1 MTLNL
6 NEFDVLVFDIEGTV
20 CPISFVKDVL
30 VSRPVFLFV
39 SLRNR
44 FDFTPLTHVL
54 PPSAPL
60 TASGPGPPHGSH
72 QISSQPPLPD
82 VLRPAAGRCTQI
94 PGVHAAEPSSAKLCQ
109 SRARA
114 AENFKPSTSF
124 PSTSFPAPL
133 HSSPTLPISRR
144 HARCR
149 QHCSLLT
156 KVLGQE
162 WDSPEFAKYR
172 DAFPEEYRNSRS
184 DFEAHVRDLVK
195 RDVKIAY
202 LKSLQG
208 YLWLQGYKSGDIV
221 APLFPDVEPFFNE
234 ATQAGKKIIIYSSG
248 SVPAQKLLFSHTN
261 SGKSDMTCL
270 IADYFDTTN
279 AGPKTEVDSYTKIIS
294 EHPEY
299 KDVNRWLFLSDN
311 ISEVKAAVGAGMR
324 SLPVVRPGNAPLPP
338 DEPLSKL
345 AITEFKHSE
354 VASLGV

>member
-6 NEFDVLVFDIEGTV
+6 NDFDVLVFDIEGTV

-30 VSRPVFLFV
+30 FPYALEA
-39 SLRNR
+39 
-44 FDFTPLTHVL
+44 L
-54 PPSAPL
+54 P
-60 TASGPGPPHGSH
+60 
-72 QISSQPPLPD
+72 
-82 VLRPAAGRCTQI
+82 
-94 PGVHAAEPSSAKLCQ
+94 
-109 SRARA
+109 
-114 AENFKPSTSF
+114 
-124 PSTSFPAPL
+124 
-133 HSSPTLPISRR
+133 
-144 HARCR
+144 
-149 QHCSLLT
+149 
-156 KVLGQE
+156 KVLDQE

-208 YLWLQGYKSGDIV
+208 YLWLQGYKSGNIV

-261 SGKSDMTCL
+261 SEKPDMTSL

-279 AGPKTEVDSYTKIIS
+279 AGPKTEVDSYTIIS
-294 EHPEY
+294 EHPEH

-311 ISEVKAAVGAGMR
+311 INEVKAAVGAGMR

-345 AITEFKHSE
+345 AIAEFKHSE
-354 VASLGV
+354 FASLGV

>member
-1 MTLNL
+1 ML
-6 NEFDVLVFDIEGTV
+6 D
-20 CPISFVKDVL
+20 
-30 VSRPVFLFV
+30 
-39 SLRNR
+39 
-44 FDFTPLTHVL
+44 
-54 PPSAPL
+54 
-60 TASGPGPPHGSH
+60 
-72 QISSQPPLPD
+72 
-82 VLRPAAGRCTQI
+82 
-94 PGVHAAEPSSAKLCQ
+94 
-109 SRARA
+109 
-114 AENFKPSTSF
+114 
-124 PSTSFPAPL
+124 
-133 HSSPTLPISRR
+133 
-144 HARCR
+144 
-149 QHCSLLT
+149 
-156 KVLGQE
+156 QE

-208 YLWLQGYKSGDIV
+208 YLWLQGYKSGNIV

-261 SGKSDMTCL
+261 SGKSDMTPL

-294 EHPEY
+294 EHPEH
-299 KDVNRWLFLSDN
+299 KDVNRWIFLSDN
-311 ISEVKAAVGAGMR
+311 INEVKAAVGAGMR

-345 AITEFKHSE
+345 AITEFKNSE

>member
-44 FDFTPLTHVL
+44 SDFTPLTHVL
-54 PPSAPL
+54 RPSPL
-60 TASGPGPPHGSH
+60 TASGPGPPYGSH

-82 VLRPAAGRCTQI
+82 VLRPAAGLCTQI
-94 PGVHAAEPSSAKLCQ
+94 PGVHAAEPSSAKLRK

-124 PSTSFPAPL
+124 PAPL
-133 HSSPTLPISRR
+133 HSSPTLPFPY
-144 HARCR
+144 A
-149 QHCSLLT
+149 LEALP
-156 KVLGQE
+156 KVLDQE

-195 RDVKIAY
+195 RDVKVAY

-208 YLWLQGYKSGDIV
+208 YLWLQGYKSGNIV

-234 ATQAGKKIIIYSSG
+234 AIQAGKKIIIYSSG

-261 SGKSDMTCL
+261 SATPDMTPL

-279 AGPKTEVDSYTKIIS
+279 AGPKTEVDSYAKIIS
-294 EHPEY
+294 EHPEH
-299 KDVNRWLFLSDN
+299 KDVNQWLFLSDN
-311 ISEVKAAVGAGMR
+311 INEVKAAVGAGMR

>member
-30 VSRPVFLFV
+30 VSRPVFLLV

-44 FDFTPLTHVL
+44 SDFTPLTHV
-54 PPSAPL
+54 PRPSVPL

-82 VLRPAAGRCTQI
+82 VLRPAAGLCTQI
-94 PGVHAAEPSSAKLCQ
+94 PGARAAEPSSAKLRNPFALFTDFTHFAMACTM
-109 SRARA
+109 
-114 AENFKPSTSF
+114 ST
-124 PSTSFPAPL
+124 TLQPAD
-133 HSSPTLPISRR
+133 
-144 HARCR
+144 
-149 QHCSLLT
+149 Q
-156 KVLGQE
+156 VLDQE

-208 YLWLQGYKSGDIV
+208 YLWLQGYKSGNIV

-261 SGKSDMTCL
+261 SAKSDMTPL

-279 AGPKTEVDSYTKIIS
+279 AGPKTEVDSYAKIIS
-294 EHPEY
+294 EHPEH

-311 ISEVKAAVGAGMR
+311 INEVKAAVGAGMR

>member
-39 SLRNR
+39 SLRNPS
-44 FDFTPLTHVL
+44 DFTPFTHIPP
-54 PPSAPL
+54 PPSVPL
-60 TASGPGPPHGSH
+60 TASGPGPPYGYH

-82 VLRPAAGRCTQI
+82 VLRPAAGLCTQI
-94 PGVHAAEPSSAKLCQ
+94 PGVHAAEPT
-109 SRARA
+109 
-114 AENFKPSTSF
+114 EHFF
-124 PSTSFPAPL
+124 PSPPFALFTDFARFFPYAL
-133 HSSPTLPISRR
+133 EALP
-144 HARCR
+144 
-149 QHCSLLT
+149 
-156 KVLGQE
+156 KVLDRE

-208 YLWLQGYKSGDIV
+208 YLWLQGYKSGNIV

-234 ATQAGKKIIIYSSG
+234 ATQAGKKTIIYSSG

-261 SGKSDMTCL
+261 SRKSDMTPL

-279 AGPKTEVDSYTKIIS
+279 AGPKTEVDSYAKIIS
-294 EHPEY
+294 EHPEH
-299 KDVNRWLFLSDN
+299 KDADRWLFLSDN
-311 ISEVKAAVGAGMR
+311 INEVKAAVGAGMR
-324 SLPVVRPGNAPLPP
+324 SVPVVRPGNAPLPP

>member
-6 NEFDVLVFDIEGTV
+6 NDFDVLVFDIEGTV

-30 VSRPVFLFV
+30 FPYALEA
-39 SLRNR
+39 
-44 FDFTPLTHVL
+44 L
-54 PPSAPL
+54 P
-60 TASGPGPPHGSH
+60 
-72 QISSQPPLPD
+72 
-82 VLRPAAGRCTQI
+82 
-94 PGVHAAEPSSAKLCQ
+94 
-109 SRARA
+109 
-114 AENFKPSTSF
+114 
-124 PSTSFPAPL
+124 
-133 HSSPTLPISRR
+133 
-144 HARCR
+144 
-149 QHCSLLT
+149 
-156 KVLGQE
+156 KVLDQE

-208 YLWLQGYKSGDIV
+208 YLWLQGYKSGNIV
-221 APLFPDVEPFFNE
+221 APLFPDVEPFFSE

-261 SGKSDMTCL
+261 SAMSDMTPL

-279 AGPKTEVDSYTKIIS
+279 AGPKTEVDSYAKIIS
-294 EHPEY
+294 EHPEH

-311 ISEVKAAVGAGMR
+311 INEVKAAVGAGMR

>member
-30 VSRPVFLFV
+30 VSRPVFLLV

-44 FDFTPLTHVL
+44 SDFTSLTHVL
-54 PPSAPL
+54 PPSVPL
-60 TASGPGPPHGSH
+60 TASGPGPPYGSH
-72 QISSQPPLPD
+72 QSSSQPPLPD
-82 VLRPAAGRCTQI
+82 VLRPAAGLCTQI
-94 PGVHAAEPSSAKLCQ
+94 PGVHAAEPSRALLSQPLRTLHRLCPFRD
-109 SRARA
+109 SMHD
-114 AENFKPSTSF
+114 F
-124 PSTSFPAPL
+124 PYAL
-133 HSSPTLPISRR
+133 EALP
-144 HARCR
+144 
-149 QHCSLLT
+149 
-156 KVLGQE
+156 KVLDQE

-208 YLWLQGYKSGDIV
+208 YLWLQGYKSGNIV

-261 SGKSDMTCL
+261 SGKSDMTPL

-294 EHPEY
+294 EHPEH
-299 KDVNRWLFLSDN
+299 KDVNQWLFLSDN
-311 ISEVKAAVGAGMR
+311 INEVKAAVGAGMR

-338 DEPLSKL
+338 EEPLSKL

>member
-30 VSRPVFLFV
+30 VSRPVFLLV

-44 FDFTPLTHVL
+44 SDFTPLTHVP
-54 PPSAPL
+54 PPSAPY
-60 TASGPGPPHGSH
+60 TASGPGPPYGPH

-82 VLRPAAGRCTQI
+82 VLRPAAGLCTHI
-94 PGVHAAEPSSAKLCQ
+94 PGVHAAEPSSARL
-109 SRARA
+109 RNPFAFFTDFARFVIA
-114 AENFKPSTSF
+114 CTMSTLLQ
-124 PSTSFPAPL
+124 PAD
-133 HSSPTLPISRR
+133 
-144 HARCR
+144 
-149 QHCSLLT
+149 Q
-156 KVLGQE
+156 VLDQE

-172 DAFPEEYRNSRS
+172 DGFPEEYRNSRS

-208 YLWLQGYKSGDIV
+208 YLWLQGYKSGNIV

-261 SGKSDMTCL
+261 SGQSDMTSL

-279 AGPKTEVDSYTKIIS
+279 AGPKTEVDSYAKIIS
-294 EHPEY
+294 EHPEH
-299 KDVNRWLFLSDN
+299 KDINRWLFLSDN
-311 ISEVKAAVGAGMR
+311 INEVKAAVGAGMR
-324 SLPVVRPGNAPLPP
+324 SLPVIRPGNAPLPP

-345 AITEFKHSE
+345 AITEFKHSV

>member
-1 MTLNL
+1 MACTMSTTLQPADQGL
-6 NEFDVLVFDIEGTV
+6 FVV
-20 CPISFVKDVL
+20 ISF
-30 VSRPVFLFV
+30 
-39 SLRNR
+39 
-44 FDFTPLTHVL
+44 
-54 PPSAPL
+54 
-60 TASGPGPPHGSH
+60 
-72 QISSQPPLPD
+72 Q
-82 VLRPAAGRCTQI
+82 
-94 PGVHAAEPSSAKLCQ
+94 
-109 SRARA
+109 
-114 AENFKPSTSF
+114 
-124 PSTSFPAPL
+124 
-133 HSSPTLPISRR
+133 
-144 HARCR
+144 
-149 QHCSLLT
+149 
-156 KVLGQE
+156 
-162 WDSPEFAKYR
+162 FAKYR

-208 YLWLQGYKSGDIV
+208 YLWLQGYKSGNIV
-221 APLFPDVEPFFNE
+221 APLLPDVEPFFSE

-261 SGKSDMTCL
+261 SAMSDMTPL

-279 AGPKTEVDSYTKIIS
+279 AGPKTEVDSYAKIIS
-294 EHPEY
+294 EHPEH

-311 ISEVKAAVGAGMR
+311 INEVKAAVGAGMR

>member
-44 FDFTPLTHVL
+44 SDFTPLTHVL
-54 PPSAPL
+54 PPSVPL
-60 TASGPGPPHGSH
+60 TTSGPGPPYGSH

-82 VLRPAAGRCTQI
+82 VLRPAAGLCTQI
-94 PGVHAAEPSSAKLCQ
+94 PGVHAAEPSSAKLCK

-124 PSTSFPAPL
+124 PAPL
-133 HSSPTLPISRR
+133 HSSPTLPFPY
-144 HARCR
+144 A
-149 QHCSLLT
+149 LEALP
-156 KVLGQE
+156 KVLDQE

-208 YLWLQGYKSGDIV
+208 YLWLQGYKSGNIV

-261 SGKSDMTCL
+261 SGKSDMTPL

-294 EHPEY
+294 EHPEH

-311 ISEVKAAVGAGMR
+311 INEVKAAVGAGMR

-338 DEPLSKL
+338 DEHLSKL

>member
-30 VSRPVFLFV
+30 VSRPVSLFV

-44 FDFTPLTHVL
+44 SDFTPRTHVP
-54 PPSAPL
+54 PPSVPL
-60 TASGPGPPHGSH
+60 TASGPGPPYGSH

-82 VLRPAAGRCTQI
+82 VLRPAAGLCTQI
-94 PGVHAAEPSSAKLCQ
+94 PGVHAAEPSSAKLRK

-124 PSTSFPAPL
+124 PTPL
-133 HSSPTLPISRR
+133 HSSPTLPFPY
-144 HARCR
+144 A
-149 QHCSLLT
+149 LEALP
-156 KVLGQE
+156 KVLNQE
-162 WDSPEFAKYR
+162 WNSPEFAKYR

-184 DFEAHVRDLVK
+184 DFEAHVLDLVK

-208 YLWLQGYKSGDIV
+208 YLWLQGYKSGNIV

-261 SGKSDMTCL
+261 SEKSDMTPL

-279 AGPKTEVDSYTKIIS
+279 AGPKTEVDSYAKIIS
-294 EHPEY
+294 EHPEH

-311 ISEVKAAVGAGMR
+311 INEVKAAVGAGMR

>member
-6 NEFDVLVFDIEGTV
+6 NESDVLVFDIEGTV

-30 VSRPVFLFV
+30 VSRAVFLLV
-39 SLRNR
+39 SLRNCSV
-44 FDFTPLTHVL
+44 FTPLTHVP
-54 PPSAPL
+54 PPSVPL
-60 TASGPGPPHGSH
+60 TASGPGPPYGSH

-82 VLRPAAGRCTQI
+82 DLRPAAGLCTQI
-94 PGVHAAEPSSAKLCQ
+94 PGVHAAEPSSAKLRNPFALFTDFTHFVMACTM
-109 SRARA
+109 
-114 AENFKPSTSF
+114 ST
-124 PSTSFPAPL
+124 TLQPAD
-133 HSSPTLPISRR
+133 
-144 HARCR
+144 
-149 QHCSLLT
+149 Q
-156 KVLGQE
+156 VLDQE

-172 DAFPEEYRNSRS
+172 DAFPEECRNSRS

-208 YLWLQGYKSGDIV
+208 YLWLQGYKSGNIV

-234 ATQAGKKIIIYSSG
+234 ATHAGKKIIIYSSG

-261 SGKSDMTCL
+261 SVKSDMTPL

-279 AGPKTEVDSYTKIIS
+279 AGPKTEVDSYAKIIS
-294 EHPEY
+294 EHPEH

-311 ISEVKAAVGAGMR
+311 INEVKAAVGAGMR

>member
-30 VSRPVFLFV
+30 VSRPVFLLV

-44 FDFTPLTHVL
+44 SDFTSLTHVL
-54 PPSAPL
+54 PPSVPL
-60 TASGPGPPHGSH
+60 TASGPGPPYGSH
-72 QISSQPPLPD
+72 QSSSQPPLPD
-82 VLRPAAGRCTQI
+82 VLRPAAGLCTQI
-94 PGVHAAEPSSAKLCQ
+94 PGVHAAESRPAKLRK

-114 AENFKPSTSF
+114 AENSK
-124 PSTSFPAPL
+124 PSTSFPAPS
-133 HSSPTLPISRR
+133 HSSPTLPFPY
-144 HARCR
+144 A
-149 QHCSLLT
+149 LEALP
-156 KVLGQE
+156 KVLDQE

-208 YLWLQGYKSGDIV
+208 YLWLQGYKSGNIV

-261 SGKSDMTCL
+261 SGKSDMTPL

-294 EHPEY
+294 EHPEH
-299 KDVNRWLFLSDN
+299 KDVNRWIFLSDN
-311 ISEVKAAVGAGMR
+311 INEVKAAVGAGMR

-345 AITEFKHSE
+345 AITEFKNSE